1 MKHLKTL
8 DYIYGVGRTG
18 SIRKAAEQLNITPSA
33 LTRKIQDFEQELG
46 VPIFERLPHGMRLN
60 AAGELLVRHIQAQMS
75 DFERLRSQIAD
86 LSGARRGHVTIACSQ
101 GFVDHVLPSEIETY
115 RKQFPLVSFFVLV
128 RDHALGIA
136 ALTSYEAD
144 LALLLDPPPAPEVQ
158 VLFSTQQPLC
168 ALMRKDHP
176 LAGTGP
182 VRLRDCLPFP
192 MAMPDKS
199 LAIRHRLDSALA
211 RMQQSAR
218 MVVEAGSLEFLR
230 NYTLREGLLSFQIEI
245 GIPKG
250 IADLIVRPVDERD
263 LGSVQL
269 ILGQMRGRALPIASA
284 KFADQLSGSLARL

>member
-101 GFVDHVLPSEIETY
+101 GFVDHVLPREIETY

-176 LAGTGP
+176 LAGEGP

-199 LAIRHRLDSALA
+199 LAIRHRLDAALA

-250 IADLIVRPVDERD
+250 ISDLVVRPIDERD

-269 ILGQMRGRALPIASA
+269 TLGQMRGRALPIASA
-284 KFADQLSGSLARL
+284 KFADQLSGSLARI